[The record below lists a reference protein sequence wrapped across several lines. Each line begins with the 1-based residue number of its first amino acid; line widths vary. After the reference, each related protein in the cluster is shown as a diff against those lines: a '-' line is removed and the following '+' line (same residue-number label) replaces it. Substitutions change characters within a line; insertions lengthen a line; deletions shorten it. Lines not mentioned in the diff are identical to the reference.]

1 MSHQFL
7 HHFELRAYTPEQRRA
22 GVSERM
28 PADAL
33 LNIEGLGNWPNVF
46 SKDRCTPVRPSSFV
60 QSARK
65 DPVVTTYKL
74 ARLSPGDQ
82 RISELRMERDRL
94 LRGLRLAATDD
105 AEDDRSCD
113 AEFSTFEVNVAPFEP
128 EQFTLPQ
135 AGGCGQENEG
145 ALTKSE
151 MVDQSSDFESGQHN
165 GSAPPLCA
173 LADKSHRVAVEQLVP
188 AGVVKQD

>member
-1 MSHQFL
+1 
-7 HHFELRAYTPEQRRA
+7 
-22 GVSERM
+22 M

-33 LNIEGLGNWPNVF
+33 LNIEGLGNWSNVF
-46 SKDRCTPVRPSSFV
+46 AKDGCAPVRPSSLV

-65 DPVVTTYKL
+65 DPVLTTYKL
-74 ARLSPGDQ
+74 ARLSPRDQ
-82 RISELRMERDRL
+82 RISELRMERNRL

-105 AEDDRSCD
+105 AEDDRSCN
-113 AEFSTFEVNVAPFEP
+113 AEFSTLEVNVAPLEP

-145 ALTKSE
+145 AFAKSE
-151 MVDQSSDFESGQHN
+151 MVYQSSDFESGQHDW
-165 GSAPPLCA
+165 SAPPLCA

-188 AGVVKQD
+188 ARVIKQD